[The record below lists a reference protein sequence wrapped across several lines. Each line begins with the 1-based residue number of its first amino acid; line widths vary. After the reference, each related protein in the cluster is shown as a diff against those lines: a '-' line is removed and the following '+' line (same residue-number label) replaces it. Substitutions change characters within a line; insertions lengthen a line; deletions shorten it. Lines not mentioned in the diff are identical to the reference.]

1 MNNGKDLFQ
10 FVSLQDMLNCPLGN
24 FKENMNLN
32 FIKKKKKFWSLFHI
46 VIEKQLK

>member
-24 FKENMNLN
+24 FKENMNLT
-32 FIKKKKKFWSLFHI
+32 FIKTNIFGHYSI
-46 VIEKQLK
+46 

>member
-32 FIKKKKKFWSLFHI
+32 FIKKKNIFGHYSI
-46 VIEKQLK
+46 